1 MSGVKVCPTV
11 NGNPPPPEVINPKN
25 PGRDTNQL
33 QYLEKVVIKALW
45 KHNFSWPFRQPV
57 DAVALGLPDYYT
69 IITKPMDLTTIE
81 KRLENKYYCGALD
94 CVQDFNNMFTN
105 CYMYN
110 RPGDDIVFMAQTL
123 EKLFLLK
130 LSDMPK
136 EEFELTA
143 NNTKEPVKGRKTHTA
158 HAGSVK
164 HRSLMSEVVLQ
175 QTVTVIPSDVPKC
188 IPPNQL
194 SLQIDP
200 TVKKGF
206 KRKADPTSSTTS
218 VICRREE
225 SLSEKHS
232 APCALLSRRGSGRP
246 IKPPKK
252 RDLPACESKVRLSEQ
267 LRFCNDMLKE
277 MLSKRHYAYA
287 WPFYT
292 PVDAVSL
299 GLHDYHDI
307 IKQPMDL
314 GNIRK
319 KMDQREYEN
328 AKEYAA
334 DVRLMFSN
342 CYKYNPPSHEVVYM
356 ARKLQD
362 VFEARYLKVPEGAD
376 VCPIPRQQLDKGKA
390 ERVGSVSTSASSESD
405 SSSEAESSSGGV
417 SVQLANLE
425 EQLEAVRDEL
435 KRLAQ
440 EPVMKHKKKA
450 KLKKEK
456 KAKEKD
462 IARLKHISSKYK
474 SMVEKLANRK
484 SSTLH
489 GNRHNI
495 HGVPL
500 TCEDEVPSI
509 PVTYQEKRQLK
520 SDVDKLPGDKLGKLV
535 KIIHARENCLQDSSL
550 EEIEVDFEILKPST
564 LRALQRFVAACLRKV
579 NKKAC
584 KTKLVTGGMQTGKL
598 KNACTSQVA
607 SKELHL
613 IKNKQQPPKVMS
625 APDPGWL
632 PRLSASS
639 SSSGSSDSS
648 SSSDGSVL
656 DTVPKTKKQKSKDSC
671 QKVKTKVTRTAC
683 GKQISLIKDLTKASL
698 KTCQPPRA
706 GQSAKA
712 ETKGLPTYN
721 NKDWTFDKMTL
732 SPPDLSA
739 LLSPMASPGVLLDW
753 TAARFEPG
761 PVLSPLT
768 ASPLHPREDTRSNF
782 RYAEDLPAQLIN
794 VPYTNTASKS
804 AEEGKKEIPQK
815 DIVLKNAESWAKLV
829 RQSVTT
835 TAIKSS
841 KESFKQF
848 RKVAQKKEELEKA
861 LKKKQTEDNKESE
874 APEKSSL
881 PGPCEADTNLQP
893 IGEGP
898 ESPESVCRETLD
910 ATKDVELQKAA
921 VETQPLT
928 TQSAV
933 DMRREMA
940 RRKEQ
945 ERRRREA
952 MSGIDMSLQRDIMTS
967 FELALD

>member
-57 DAVALGLPDYYT
+57 DAVALALPDYYT

-81 KRLENKYYCGALD
+81 KRLQNKYYCGALD
-94 CVQDFNNMFTN
+94 CVQDFNTMFTN

-123 EKLFLLK
+123 EKLFLQK

-136 EEFELTA
+136 EDFELTA
-143 NNTKEPVKGRKTHTA
+143 NNTKEPVKGRKTHT
-158 HAGSVK
+158 GSVK

-175 QTVTVIPSDVPKC
+175 QTVTVIPTDVPKC

-252 RDLPACESKVRLSEQ
+252 KDLPACESKVRLSEQ

-319 KMDQREYEN
+319 KMDEREYEN
-328 AKEYAA
+328 AKEFAA

-362 VFEARYLKVPEGAD
+362 VFEARYLKVPEGVD
-376 VCPIPRQQLDKGKA
+376 VCSIPRQQLDKGKA

-405 SSSEAESSSGGV
+405 RSSEAESSSGGV

-425 EQLEAVRDEL
+425 EQLEAVRDEM

-550 EEIEVDFEILKPST
+550 EEIEVDFEMLKPST

-598 KNACTSQVA
+598 KKACTSQVR
-607 SKELHL
+607 L
-613 IKNKQQPPKVMS
+613 
-625 APDPGWL
+625 AP
-632 PRLSASS
+632 
-639 SSSGSSDSS
+639 
-648 SSSDGSVL
+648 SSDGSVL

-683 GKQISLIKDLTKASL
+683 GKQLSLIKDLTKASL

-712 ETKGLPTYN
+712 ETKGHPTYN
-721 NKDWTFDKMTL
+721 NKEWTFDKMTI

-761 PVLSPLT
+761 QVLSPLT

-861 LKKKQTEDNKESE
+861 LKKKQMEDNKERE

-893 IGEGP
+893 IGEDP

-910 ATKDVELQKAA
+910 ATKDVELQKSP
-921 VETQPLT
+921 VETQTLT

-945 ERRRREA
+945 ERRRRES

>member
-1 MSGVKVCPTV
+1 
-11 NGNPPPPEVINPKN
+11 
-25 PGRDTNQL
+25 
-33 QYLEKVVIKALW
+33 
-45 KHNFSWPFRQPV
+45 
-57 DAVALGLPDYYT
+57 
-69 IITKPMDLTTIE
+69 
-81 KRLENKYYCGALD
+81 
-94 CVQDFNNMFTN
+94 
-105 CYMYN
+105 
-110 RPGDDIVFMAQTL
+110 
-123 EKLFLLK
+123 
-130 LSDMPK
+130 
-136 EEFELTA
+136 
-143 NNTKEPVKGRKTHTA
+143 
-158 HAGSVK
+158 
-164 HRSLMSEVVLQ
+164 
-175 QTVTVIPSDVPKC
+175 
-188 IPPNQL
+188 
-194 SLQIDP
+194 
-200 TVKKGF
+200 
-206 KRKADPTSSTTS
+206 
-218 VICRREE
+218 
-225 SLSEKHS
+225 
-232 APCALLSRRGSGRP
+232 
-246 IKPPKK
+246 
-252 RDLPACESKVRLSEQ
+252 
-267 LRFCNDMLKE
+267 MLKE

-314 GNIRK
+314 GTIRK
-319 KMDQREYEN
+319 KMDEREYEN
-328 AKEYAA
+328 TKEFAA

-362 VFEARYLKVPEGAD
+362 VFEARYLKVPEGVD

-405 SSSEAESSSGGV
+405 RSSEAESSSGGV

-550 EEIEVDFEILKPST
+550 EEIEVDFEMLKPST

-607 SKELHL
+607 SK
-613 IKNKQQPPKVMS
+613 QQP
-625 APDPGWL
+625 L
-632 PRLSASS
+632 
-639 SSSGSSDSS
+639 
-648 SSSDGSVL
+648 
-656 DTVPKTKKQKSKDSC
+656 PKTKKQKSKDSC

-683 GKQISLIKDLTKASL
+683 GKQLSLIKDLTKASL

-712 ETKGLPTYN
+712 ETKGHPTYN

-861 LKKKQTEDNKESE
+861 LKKKQMEDNKERE

-893 IGEGP
+893 IGEDP

-910 ATKDVELQKAA
+910 TTKDVELQKSP

-945 ERRRREA
+945 ERRRRES